1 VKASSKAA
9 ALRNAK
15 AAKVAPVDGIWRYSV
30 RRLSKG
36 AIVVQV
42 RGTDNVGNRSKFRTY
57 SQLLNRR

>member
-1 VKASSKAA
+1 
-9 ALRNAK
+9 
-15 AAKVAPVDGIWRYSV
+15 VAPVDGTWRYSV